1 MPNQKSRFVALISQ
15 SYQQLSPNGR
25 KIANYLQ
32 QNPIEVLNLSVAEV
46 AEITKTSKAT
56 VSRFFRQLGYTNHQ
70 QAKEDMREEL
80 QDGFQMSHHHTNND
94 YVSEELKRIKQTWD
108 NVKTEDIDKLVNAIG
123 SASRITLIG
132 FRNSYP
138 VALHFRQQ
146 LLQIRGKVRLL
157 PLPGQSLGEE
167 IEDIS
172 PDELVILVAFKRRPK
187 IVKALINLIP
197 SKQLVMLADPS
208 AQIYQDQVAQLF
220 ICQLGQEL
228 PLNSYSAAMS
238 VISVVCNQILNS
250 PNFSTN
256 NRIDAVSK
264 IYDQLD
270 ELE

>member
-1 MPNQKSRFVALISQ
+1 MIQ

-32 QNPIEVLNLSVAEV
+32 QNPLDVLNLSVAEI
-46 AEITKTSKAT
+46 AEISMTSKAT
-56 VSRFFRQLGYTNHQ
+56 VSRFFRQLGYSNHQ
-70 QAKEDMREEL
+70 EVKEEVRSEWQGGL
-80 QDGFQMSHHHTNND
+80 QTTTKHDNND
-94 YVSEELKRIKQTWD
+94 YVNQELDRIKQTWD
-108 NVKTEDIDKLVNAIG
+108 HVKSEDINQLVDAITR
-123 SASRITLIG
+123 ASRITLIG

-172 PDELVILVAFKRRPK
+172 HDELVILVAFRRRPK
-187 IVKALINLIP
+187 IIKELVELIP
-197 SKQLVMLADPS
+197 TKQLVMLADPS
-208 AQIYQDQVAQLF
+208 AQIYQDKVSQLF

-228 PLNSYSAAMS
+228 PLDSYSAPMS

-250 PNFSTN
+250 NIFNN
-256 NRIDAVSK
+256 NRIESVSK
-264 IYDQLD
+264 MYDKLG